1 MGMKKYKKIRLS
13 LQSYSKDLIN
23 VGCEKI
29 EDSLKDAEVL
39 IRGPIYLPTKR
50 RIYCV
55 LRSPHV
61 DKKSREHLEIRTYKR
76 FYDIFDLSQ
85 NGIDPFL
92 QIQVP
97 CGISFNINVN

>member
-1 MGMKKYKKIRLS
+1 MKKYQKIRIS
-13 LQSYSKDLIN
+13 LHSYSKDLIN
-23 VGCEKI
+23 ISCKKI
-29 EDSLKDAEVL
+29 EESLKTSNVL
-39 IRGPIYLPTKR
+39 VKGPIYLPTKKR
-50 RIYCV
+50 TYCV

-85 NGIDPFL
+85 EGIDPYL

-97 CGISFNINVN
+97 CGINFNIAVR